1 MQRRFGRRTHHQRRP
16 EESMTQIAAPAA
28 YKSQLH
34 EMTQTTST
42 CLWNDSA
49 SIQELTYS
57 IEHGAVGATCN
68 PVIVLG
74 VLKKEMSLWKDRIRS
89 LIEERSTA
97 TEDQISWQLVRE
109 VSVKAAGLLRPVF
122 EAHRGKNG
130 RLSIQTDPRLFRDSK
145 AIVEQAEEFN
155 RLAPNM
161 IVKIPVTRAGIPAIE
176 EATYRGI
183 SINATVCFT
192 LPQCVAVAE
201 AVERGLKR
209 REKEGK
215 EIASMG
221 PVCTIMVGR
230 LDDWLKVLIE
240 KENVAIDPGYTEWAG
255 VAVFKK
261 TYKLFRERGYRVR
274 LLSAAFR
281 NHMHWS
287 EMIGGDV
294 VISPPYSWQVRFNQ
308 SDIEVVPRID
318 KPVAPEIV
326 EELGRKFADFRRA
339 STENGISI
347 AEFDLFG
354 PTRRTLRQFIA
365 GCDDLDG
372 VVRDIMLP
380 NPDVL

>member
-1 MQRRFGRRTHHQRRP
+1 
-16 EESMTQIAAPAA
+16 
-28 YKSQLH
+28 
-34 EMTQTTST
+34 MTQTTPT

-49 SIQELTYS
+49 SVQELTYS
-57 IEHGAVGATCN
+57 MEHGGVGATCN

-74 VLKKEMSLWKDRIRS
+74 VLKSELAIWKSRIEALLKEFPTADEDEIAWKV
-89 LIEERSTA
+89 
-97 TEDQISWQLVRE
+97 VRE
-109 VSVKAAGLLRPVF
+109 ISVRAAALLKPVF
-122 EAHRGKNG
+122 DAQGGKNG
-130 RLSIQTDPRLFRDSK
+130 RLSIQTDPRLYRDTK
-145 AIVEQAEEFN
+145 RIVEQAEEFS

-161 IVKIPVTRAGIPAIE
+161 IVKIPVTSAGIPAIE

-261 TYKLFRERGYRVR
+261 TYKLFRERGYRIR
-274 LLSAAFR
+274 LLAAAFR

-287 EMIGGDV
+287 ELIGGDI
-294 VISPPYSWQVRFNQ
+294 VISPPYAWQVRLNK
-308 SDIEVVPRID
+308 SDIEMVPRID
-318 KPVAPEIV
+318 RPVAPEIV
-326 EELGRKFADFRRA
+326 DELGRKFVDFQRA
-339 STENGISI
+339 YTEKGISI
-347 AEFDLFG
+347 AEFDSFG
-354 PTRRTLRQFIA
+354 PTRRTLRQFVA
-365 GCDDLDG
+365 ACHDLDG

-380 NPDVL
+380 NPDVG

>member
-1 MQRRFGRRTHHQRRP
+1 MTH
-16 EESMTQIAAPAA
+16 AAATGF
-28 YKSQLH
+28 KSPLH
-34 EMTQTTST
+34 KMTQTTPT

-49 SIQELTYS
+49 SIAELTYS
-57 IEHGAVGATCN
+57 MEHGGVGATCN

-74 VLKKEMSLWKDRIRS
+74 VLKKELGEWKKRIEA
-89 LIEERSTA
+89 LLKEFPA
-97 TEDQISWQLVRE
+97 AGEDEIAWKVVRE
-109 VSVKAAGLLRPVF
+109 ISVRAAALLKPVF
-122 EAHRGKNG
+122 DAQGGKNG
-130 RLSIQTDPRLFRDSK
+130 RLSIQTDPRLYRDAKS
-145 AIVEQAEEFN
+145 IVEQAQEFSQ
-155 RLAPNM
+155 LALNM
-161 IVKIPVTRAGIPAIE
+161 IVKIPVTSAGIPAIE

-209 REKEGK
+209 RESEGK

-240 KENVAIDPGYTEWAG
+240 KEDVAIDPGFTEWAG

-261 TYKLFRERGYRVR
+261 TYKLFRERGYRIR

-287 EMIGGDV
+287 ELIGGDV
-294 VISPPYSWQVRFNQ
+294 VISPPYSWQVRLNQ

-318 KPVAPEIV
+318 RPVRAEIV
-326 EELGRKFADFRRA
+326 EELGQKFIDFQRA
-339 STENGISI
+339 YTEKGISVE
-347 AEFDLFG
+347 EFDSFG
-354 PTRRTLRQFIA
+354 PTRRTLRQFIGA
-365 GCDDLDG
+365 CHDLDS
-372 VVRDIMLP
+372 VVRDVMLP
-380 NPDVL
+380 NPDV

>member
-1 MQRRFGRRTHHQRRP
+1 
-16 EESMTQIAAPAA
+16 MTQAIAAAF
-28 YKSQLH
+28 KSPLH
-34 EMTQTTST
+34 KMTQTTPT

-49 SIQELTYS
+49 SIAELTYS
-57 IEHGAVGATCN
+57 MEHGGVGATCN

-74 VLKKEMSLWKDRIRS
+74 VLKKELGEWKKRIEV
-89 LIEERSTA
+89 LLKEFPTA
-97 TEDQISWQLVRE
+97 GEDEIAWKVVRDISVR
-109 VSVKAAGLLRPVF
+109 AAAVLKPVF
-122 EAHRGKNG
+122 DAQGGKNG
-130 RLSIQTDPRLFRDSK
+130 RLSIQTDPRLYRDAKS
-145 AIVEQAEEFN
+145 IVEQAEEFS

-161 IVKIPVTRAGIPAIE
+161 IVKIPVTVAGIPAIE

-240 KENVAIDPGYTEWAG
+240 KENVAIDPGYMEWAG

-261 TYKLFRERGYRVR
+261 TYKLFRERGYRIR

-287 EMIGGDV
+287 ELIGGDI

-308 SDIEVVPRID
+308 SDIEVVSRID
-318 KPVAPEIV
+318 KSVAGETV
-326 EELGRKFADFRRA
+326 EELGRKFVDFQRA
-339 STENGISI
+339 YTEKGISVE
-347 AEFDLFG
+347 EFDSFG
-354 PTRRTLRQFIA
+354 PTRRTLRQFIGA
-365 GCDDLDG
+365 CHDLDG
-372 VVRDIMLP
+372 VVREIMLP
-380 NPDVL
+380 NPDA

>member
-1 MQRRFGRRTHHQRRP
+1 
-16 EESMTQIAAPAA
+16 
-28 YKSQLH
+28 
-34 EMTQTTST
+34 MTQTTPT

-57 IEHGAVGATCN
+57 MEHGGVGATCN

-74 VLKKEMSLWKDRIRS
+74 VLKSELAIWKSRIEALLKEFPTADEDEIAWKV
-89 LIEERSTA
+89 
-97 TEDQISWQLVRE
+97 VRE
-109 VSVKAAGLLRPVF
+109 ISVRAAALLKPVF
-122 EAHRGKNG
+122 DAQGGKNG
-130 RLSIQTDPRLFRDSK
+130 RLSIQTDPRLYRDAK
-145 AIVEQAEEFN
+145 TIVDQAEEFS

-161 IVKIPVTRAGIPAIE
+161 IVKIPVTAAGIPAIE

-183 SINATVCFT
+183 SINATVCFS

-240 KENVAIDPGYTEWAG
+240 KENVAIDPGHTEWAG

-261 TYKLFRERGYRVR
+261 TYKLFRERGYRIR
-274 LLSAAFR
+274 LLAAAFR

-287 EMIGGDV
+287 ELIGGDIV
-294 VISPPYSWQVRFNQ
+294 VSPPYAWQVRLNK

-318 KPVAPEIV
+318 RPVAPEIV
-326 EELGRKFADFRRA
+326 EELGRKFVDFQRA
-339 STENGISI
+339 YTEKGISI
-347 AEFDLFG
+347 AEFDSFG
-354 PTRRTLRQFIA
+354 PTRRTLRQFVTA
-365 GCDDLDG
+365 CHDLDG

-380 NPDVL
+380 NPDVG

>member
-1 MQRRFGRRTHHQRRP
+1 
-16 EESMTQIAAPAA
+16 MTQATATAF
-28 YKSQLH
+28 KSPLH
-34 EMTQTTST
+34 KMTQTTQT

-57 IEHGAVGATCN
+57 KEHGGVGATCN

-74 VLKKEMSLWKDRIRS
+74 VLKSELANWKSRIDVLLKEFPTAGEDEIAWKV
-89 LIEERSTA
+89 
-97 TEDQISWQLVRE
+97 VRE
-109 VSVKAAGLLRPVF
+109 ISVRAAASLKPVF
-122 EAHRGKNG
+122 DAHGGKNG
-130 RLSIQTDPRLFRDSK
+130 RLSIQTDPRLYRDAKS
-145 AIVEQAEEFN
+145 IVEQAEEFS

-161 IVKIPVTRAGIPAIE
+161 IVKIPVTSAGIPAIE

-261 TYKLFRERGYRVR
+261 TYKLFRERGYRIR

-281 NHMHWS
+281 NPMHCS
-287 EMIGGDV
+287 ELIGGDI
-294 VISPPYSWQVRFNQ
+294 VISPPYSWQVRLNQ
-308 SDIEVVPRID
+308 SGIEVVPRID
-318 KPVAPEIV
+318 KPVAAEIV

-339 STENGISI
+339 YSENGIAI
-347 AEFDLFG
+347 AEFDAFG

-365 GCDDLDG
+365 ACHELDG

-380 NPDVL
+380 NPDVG

>member
-1 MQRRFGRRTHHQRRP
+1 MSQTATGVT
-16 EESMTQIAAPAA
+16 
-28 YKSQLH
+28 YKSPLQ
-34 EMTQTTST
+34 EMTKTTRT

-74 VLKKEMSLWKDRIRS
+74 VLKKEMAQWKERIHS
-89 LIEERSTA
+89 LIQERPRA
-97 TEDQISWQLVRE
+97 TEEELAWQVVRE
-109 VSVKAAGLLRPVF
+109 ISVKGAALLKPIYDGQGGR
-122 EAHRGKNG
+122 NG
-130 RLSIQTDPRLFRDSK
+130 RLSIQTDPRLFRDPE
-145 AIVEQAEEFN
+145 AIVRQAEEFSK
-155 RLAPNM
+155 LAPNM
-161 IVKIPVTRAGIPAIE
+161 IVKIPVTSAGIPAIE

-192 LPQCVAVAE
+192 LPQCIAVAE

-230 LDDWLKVLIE
+230 LDDWLKVAAE
-240 KENVAIDPGYTEWAG
+240 KENISIDPGYLEWAG

-261 TYKLFRERGYRVR
+261 TYQIFQKRGYRIR

-287 EMIGGDV
+287 EFIGGDV
-294 VISPPYSWQVRFNQ
+294 VISPPYAWQVRFNA
-308 SDIEVVPRID
+308 SDIGVVARID
-318 KPVAPEIV
+318 KPVESRMV
-326 EELGRKFADFRRA
+326 EELHKKFLDFRRA
-339 STENGISI
+339 SEEGGLKVE
-347 AEFDLFG
+347 EFDAFG
-354 PTRRTLRQFIA
+354 PTRRTLRQFITA
-365 GCDDLDG
+365 CHDLDG
-372 VVRDIMLP
+372 VVRDILIP
-380 NPDVL
+380 NPDVA

>member
-1 MQRRFGRRTHHQRRP
+1 
-16 EESMTQIAAPAA
+16 MTQATATAF
-28 YKSQLH
+28 KSPLH
-34 EMTQTTST
+34 KMTQTAPT

-57 IEHGAVGATCN
+57 MEHGGVGATCN

-74 VLKKEMSLWKDRIRS
+74 VLKSELAIWKSRIEALLKEFPTAGEDEIAWKV
-89 LIEERSTA
+89 
-97 TEDQISWQLVRE
+97 VRE
-109 VSVKAAGLLRPVF
+109 ISVRAAALLKPVF
-122 EAHRGKNG
+122 DAQGGKNG
-130 RLSIQTDPRLFRDSK
+130 RLSIQTDPRLYRDTK
-145 AIVEQAEEFN
+145 RIVEQAEEFS

-161 IVKIPVTRAGIPAIE
+161 IVKIPVTSAGIPAIE

-261 TYKLFRERGYRVR
+261 TYKLFRERGYRIR
-274 LLSAAFR
+274 LLAAAFR

-287 EMIGGDV
+287 ELIGGDI
-294 VISPPYSWQVRFNQ
+294 VISPPYAWQVRLNK

-318 KPVAPEIV
+318 RPVAPKLV
-326 EELGRKFADFRRA
+326 E
-339 STENGISI
+339 
-347 AEFDLFG
+347 
-354 PTRRTLRQFIA
+354 
-365 GCDDLDG
+365 
-372 VVRDIMLP
+372 
-380 NPDVL
+380 NPGKVFEYF